1 MEEELE
7 LEEPGVKASAIV
19 AIELEW
25 VSKFDRQSGFFLT
38 GLLLQQSQL
47 VLSQDLQ
54 NLGHGIVDRVDDAV
68 GCWRRGPLIMWLT
81 ILVEV
86 VFLVVWGV
94 FWGCR

>member
-7 LEEPGVKASAIV
+7 LEEPRVKESVIV
-19 AIELEW
+19 AIELEQ
-25 VSKFDRQSGFFLT
+25 VSEFDGQSGFFLT

-54 NLGHGIVDRVDDAV
+54 NLGHGIVDGVDDAV
-68 GCWRRGPLIMWLT
+68 GCWRRGPLVVWLT
-81 ILVEV
+81 ILIEV

-94 FWGCR
+94 FWGCG

>member
-7 LEEPGVKASAIV
+7 LEEPRVEASMIM
-19 AIELEW
+19 AIELEQ
-25 VSKFDRQSGFFLT
+25 VSKFDRQSGFFST
-38 GLLLQQSQL
+38 GLLFQQSRL

-54 NLGHGIVDRVDDAV
+54 NLGHGIVDGVDNAV
-68 GCWRRGPLIMWLT
+68 GCWRRSPLVMWLT
-81 ILVEV
+81 ILVKV